1 MTTEP
6 TGAADWETF
15 ARRDPQYYIDPT
27 LGPGVELETFREGG
41 RGVVDWALAW
51 AVDLPGR
58 GHALEIGCG
67 VGRNTVHLAR
77 HFAHV
82 DGVDVSP
89 TMVRSALARGLPA
102 NVRLHAL
109 SGRDLQPLPDAAYDL
124 VFSHLVFQHI
134 AAESD
139 IASYLRETARVLCRG
154 GVAVLQ
160 FDTRPSS
167 HSDQPVSAA
176 PRRRA
181 ASRPAP
187 EHPSSPA
194 QRPGH
199 PGRRRGRRAQA
210 RGRAGPGHRR
220 SLHALA
226 QALRIRRREPHPPAP
241 VRGGRIS
248 TAWRTGWRW
257 LPWRGSARAPGCCCD
272 RRRRPAC
279 ARTFCART

>member
-27 LGPGVELETFREGG
+27 LGPGVELETFRESG

-51 AVDLPGR
+51 ATDLPGR

-77 HFAHV
+77 HFVHV

-89 TMVRSALARGLPA
+89 TMVRSALARGLPP

-109 SGRDLQPLPDAAYDL
+109 SGRDLQPLPDDTYDL

-167 HSDQPVSAA
+167 TLISLFQRLPDAA
-176 PRRRA
+176 LPRDRRR
-181 ASRPAP
+181 SI
-187 EHPSSPA
+187 
-194 QRPGH
+194 
-199 PGRRRGRRAQA
+199 RR
-210 RGRAGPGHRR
+210 HRR
-220 SLHALA
+220 SA
-226 QALRIRRREPHPPAP
+226 QAIRAAGAAGGLRLEAEQDPATADHFIR
-241 VRGGRIS
+241 
-248 TAWRTGWRW
+248 WRK
-257 LPWRGSARAPGCCCD
+257 P
-272 RRRRPAC
+272 
-279 ARTFCART
+279 